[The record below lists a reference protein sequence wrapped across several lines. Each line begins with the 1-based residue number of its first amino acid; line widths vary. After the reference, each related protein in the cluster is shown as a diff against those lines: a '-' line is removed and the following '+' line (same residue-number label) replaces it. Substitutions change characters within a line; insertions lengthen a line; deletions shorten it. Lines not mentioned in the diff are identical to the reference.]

1 MKAEVHL
8 DIQNSKVG
16 YQVPAR
22 GAVFVVPVEA
32 KSCCVV
38 DGISCRRDLIKAFE
52 QHDNRGGGA
61 TLPLNTP
68 LIKVMTETDG
78 D

>member
-1 MKAEVHL
+1 MSVRAFSLKGGKTRVHL

-22 GAVFVVPVEA
+22 RAVFVVPVEA
-32 KSCCVV
+32 KSCCIV

-52 QHDNRGGGA
+52 QHNRGGGA
-61 TLPLNTP
+61 PLP
-68 LIKVMTETDG
+68 
-78 D
+78 